1 MDCGKCNE
9 QCKSHVALGMMQ
21 YQNNPFGIIFQRPLG
36 HTYHY
41 KIPSHGRQ
49 NWEQRVHFM
58 LKCHVAEWLINLKYS
73 PSYVYLDWNC
83 IKIKLLTHVWR
94 RIHSLER
101 KKNLSEHH
109 TLCNIK
115 LGDQFQWDYTNL
127 LILSLVKRPFWFQG
141 YGLKYTFFE
150 VLSSCFMWGAKYNVH
165 QFM

>member
-1 MDCGKCNE
+1 
-9 QCKSHVALGMMQ
+9 
-21 YQNNPFGIIFQRPLG
+21 
-36 HTYHY
+36 
-41 KIPSHGRQ
+41 
-49 NWEQRVHFM
+49 M

-94 RIHSLER
+94 RIHSRER
-101 KKNLSEHH
+101 KRNLSERH
-109 TLCNIK
+109 TRCNIK

-127 LILSLVKRPFWFQG
+127 LILSLVKRLFWFQG

-165 QFM
+165 QFMWELDISIICTKLYGQTLMWNFPHFPQYK